1 MKRGHR
7 RAVGMIKGYAR
18 VSTDGQ
24 TLDVQLEALRAA
36 GAGYVYAEKQSGAK
50 TDRKELARCMASLQP
65 GDTLLV
71 TKLDRLAR
79 SSLDLLNTLK
89 AVDEA
94 GASFRSLGDPWAD
107 TTTPHGKLIL
117 TVMGGI
123 AEFERHL
130 ILSRTNEGRQ
140 RAKANGVKFGRK
152 SSLSPHQRKLALE
165 KLAEGKDTLREI
177 AAVFDVSPMAIHR
190 LKAKGVNHD

>member
-1 MKRGHR
+1 
-7 RAVGMIKGYAR
+7 MIKGYAR

>member
-1 MKRGHR
+1 ML
-7 RAVGMIKGYAR
+7 KGYAR

-24 TLDVQLEALRAA
+24 TLDVQLEALRQSGAA
-36 GAGYVYAEKQSGAK
+36 YVYAEKQSGAK
-50 TDRKELARCMASLQP
+50 SDRKELARCMASLQP
-65 GDTLLV
+65 GDMLLV

-94 GASFRSLGDPWAD
+94 GASFKSLGDPWAD

-152 SSLSPHQRKLALE
+152 PSLSPHQKMLALQ
-165 KLAEGKDTLREI
+165 KLAEGKDTLRDI
-177 AAVFDVSPMAIHR
+177 AAVFNVSPMAIHR
-190 LKAKGVNHD
+190 LKANGVDDGGAIED